1 MGVKKCKICKKN
13 FVQRYGSLQ
22 VVCSYQCAIKLQ
34 NRKQKEKDKRQR
46 DALKTHGQWLKEL
59 QKVFNA
65 YIRER
70 DKYKPCISCGKEPNK
85 GKRDAGHYYSVGAR
99 ADIRFNEDNVH
110 AQCVTCNQYRHG
122 NLIEYRKGL
131 VQRIGEDRVL
141 ALDVERKDSKMAIH
155 EIKQMIEKYK
165 KKRNDLRKNTHDN
178 CD

>member
-1 MGVKKCKICKKN
+1 MGVKKCKVCKRN
-13 FVQRYGSLQ
+13 FVQKYGSLQ

-34 NRKQKEKDKRQR
+34 KRKQRENDKRRR

-70 DKYKPCISCGKEPNK
+70 DKDKPCISCGKAPHL

-110 AQCVTCNQYRHG
+110 AQCVTCNQHKHG

-131 VQRIGEDRVL
+131 IQRIGEERVN
-141 ALDVERKDSKMAIH
+141 ALDTERKNSKMTIY
-155 EIKQMIEKYK
+155 EIKQMIELYK
-165 KKRNDLRKNTHDN
+165 KKRNDLRKNKTHNSD
-178 CD
+178 